1 MGAPVSAAI
10 RHNTVTALFVDAA
23 AAVGV
28 GHTGRRRFLSTAV
41 AVGRQ
46 IEAAG

>member
-28 GHTGRRRFLSTAV
+28 GHTGRQRFLSMAV
-41 AVGRQ
+41 AVGHQ